1 MSNETTYLIQLR
13 PRGRFFFGGD
23 RAFTATGEAVYSAES
38 LYFPQQTALLGM
50 LRYAMIRQNQKAAI
64 GQGFDHSVEP
74 QDWGEILK
82 LSPVFL
88 IDTLTQTQWLPLGM
102 NFQHDPKSKQVVE
115 LQLPVDK
122 RIENYNPKNGFLKN
136 QWTNGTDVC
145 SVQNFF
151 NDIETVG
158 NKKDRQGKS
167 QIEGFFKQKAYRLVR
182 SLDDKPVDLSFGFYA
197 TFKQPQAFDKVSSVV
212 LGIDQSVFGFLAKI
226 EASPFAQSQTPSEAK
241 KLVLISDAYITDY
254 AALQTHCD
262 FILGDCV
269 PFRYMTPVKNNDY
282 FTEKRRSPKQF
293 NLLARGTVLFPKDIN
308 EVINLLQSPTAFRQ
322 VGYNHFKIL

>member
-1 MSNETTYLIQLR
+1 MANETTYLIKLR

-38 LYFPQQTALLGM
+38 MYFPQQTALLGM

-64 GQGFDHSVEP
+64 GQGFDHGVES

-88 IDTLTQTQWLPLGM
+88 IDTLAQKNWLPLGM
-102 NFQHDPKSKQVVE
+102 NFQHDPKSKQDVE

-122 RIENYNPKNGFLKN
+122 KIENYNPKNGLLKN

-145 SVQNFF
+145 SVQDFF
-151 NDIETVG
+151 TDIETVG

-167 QIEGFFKQKAYRLVR
+167 QIEGFFKQKAYRLVKN
-182 SLDDKPVDLSFGFYA
+182 LDNKSVDLSFGFYA
-197 TFKQPQAFDKVSSVV
+197 TFKQPQAFDKVPSVV
-212 LGIDQSVFGFLAKI
+212 LGIDQSVFGFSAKI
-226 EASPFAQSQTPSEAK
+226 EASPFVQSPKPPEAK
-241 KLVLISDAYITDY
+241 KLVLISDAYISDY
-254 AALQTHCD
+254 AKLQAQCD
-262 FILGDCV
+262 FILGESV

-293 NLLARGTVLFPKDIN
+293 NLLARGTVIFPKDIN
-308 EVINLLQSPTAFRQ
+308 EVIKLLQNPTAFWQ